1 MMMRVTQIDGNP
13 ALINLDWVECIL
25 RDGMGN
31 ASVHMAFQ
39 ETDGI
44 EPDHLTT
51 AESFETICA
60 RVAQMQGGVAH
71 GKD

>member
-13 ALINLDWVECIL
+13 ALINLNWVECIL
-25 RDGMGN
+25 RDGLGN

-44 EPDHLTT
+44 EPDHFTT
-51 AESFETICA
+51 IESFEAICE
-60 RVAQMQGGVAH
+60 RIEQLQGGAFH
-71 GKD
+71 DH